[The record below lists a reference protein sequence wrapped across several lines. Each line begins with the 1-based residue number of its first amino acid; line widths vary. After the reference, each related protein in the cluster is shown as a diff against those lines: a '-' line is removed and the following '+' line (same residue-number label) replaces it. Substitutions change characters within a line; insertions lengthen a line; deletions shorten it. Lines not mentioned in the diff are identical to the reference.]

1 MMRYV
6 LASALSLNAASRFES
21 FVHSFLMQVSQPK
34 TVVSADDFLPLF
46 TYVLVSTSL
55 RCLEIYGHSSN

>member
-1 MMRYV
+1 MQLV
-6 LASALSLNAASRFES
+6 VFES